1 MLIVNRLVE
10 LVSQKYTLSRN
21 MRKTDSVK
29 NVELAAHESLFFQ
42 TSDVYSEL
50 LTWSMTVDAIV
61 GLVHLFYLNTESFI
75 HDVQR
80 AIVRPSIF
88 LKFLT
93 NFRKIFEK
101 FSKKKT

>member
-1 MLIVNRLVE
+1 MLIVNRLVQ
-10 LVSQKYTLSRN
+10 LVSQKYTLTRS
-21 MRKTDSVK
+21 MRKSDSTK

-61 GLVHLFYLNTESFI
+61 ALVHLFYLNTESFI

-80 AIVRPSIF
+80 AIVRCFKFFYIEF
-88 LKFLT
+88 LYK
-93 NFRKIFEK
+93 KIFIENHR
-101 FSKKKT
+101 